1 MEIKVLPQRT
11 IMDVFLQVRLIGP
24 TQEALGARLPLGWGS
39 GWRWDPALLTAWG
52 QGSEV
57 GIALPLVQVTVR
69 LRESCEHCPCQVN
82 MSKECS
88 FS

>member
-1 MEIKVLPQRT
+1 M
-11 IMDVFLQVRLIGP
+11 VFLQVRLIGL

-57 GIALPLVQVTVR
+57 GIALPLVQVMQ
-69 LRESCEHCPCQVN
+69 SG
-82 MSKECS
+82 
-88 FS
+88 